1 MSECASTACG
11 CSAGP
16 IIQPT
21 TQAPATT
28 GSAQAVYRIENM
40 DCPTEEA
47 LIRGKLVGLAGVVG
61 LEFNLMQRTLAVRH
75 ELPSL
80 FPVEQALTAIGMQA
94 VRMDQASTGQTTKL
108 SITKMDCPTEET
120 LIRNKLGTMAGVA
133 DLDFNLMQR
142 TLSVRHADQVLPD
155 VLAALQALGF
165 EAQVLDTAE
174 AASPSASLV
183 TTPTNWWPLGISLVT
198 ASAAEAVYW
207 LHNGNHWSVVVL
219 ALVAVFTGGLSTY
232 KKGWIALKNRN
243 LNMNAL
249 MSIAVTGAM
258 LIGHWPEAAMVMVL
272 FALAEVI
279 EAKSLD
285 RARNAIRGLLDLTPE
300 QATVQQADGTWRE
313 VGAKQ
318 ITIGARVRVKPG
330 ERIALDGE
338 VLEGRSAV
346 NQAPITGESLPVEK
360 SPGDSVFAGT
370 INESGSFE
378 YRVTAL
384 ANNSTL
390 ARIIHAVEAA
400 QGSRAPTQR
409 FVDQFARWYT
419 PVVFGVAIAVALLPP
434 LFMGAAWLD
443 WIYRALVL
451 LVVAC
456 PCALVISTP
465 VSIVSGLA
473 AAARHGILIKGG
485 VYLEEGRKLR
495 WLALD
500 KTGTITHGK
509 PAQTDFVTWGNALAS
524 DSRSIAASLAARSDH
539 PVSKAVAQAA
549 QTDGVALLDVAEFNA
564 LPGRGVQGQ
573 INGAT
578 YHLGNHRMLEELGQ
592 CTPELEQRIAA
603 LETAGKTVVML
614 VGAKAVHALFAV
626 ADTIKD
632 SSRTAIA
639 ELHAL
644 GINTMMLTGDNPH
657 TAQAIA
663 AQAGIDRAQGNL
675 LPDDKLREVE
685 QLARSGK
692 VGMVGDGIN
701 DAPALARADIG
712 FAMGAAGTDTAIE
725 TADVALMDDNLR
737 KIPTFVRLSRATA
750 QVLMQNI
757 VLALGI
763 KAVFLVLTFTG
774 QATMWMAVFADMG
787 ASLLVVGNGLRLL
800 RK

>member
-1 MSECASTACG
+1 MSECASKGCG
-11 CSAGP
+11 CTTEP

-21 TQAPATT
+21 APAPLAT

-47 LIRGKLVGLAGVVG
+47 LIRSKLAGLAGVAG

-80 FPVEQALTAIGMQA
+80 SPVEQALKAIGMQA
-94 VRMDQASTGQTTKL
+94 VRMDQASAEQTTKL
-108 SITKMDCPTEET
+108 SIAKMDCPTEET
-120 LIRNKLGTMAGVA
+120 LIRNKLGTVAGVA

-142 TLSVRHADQVLPD
+142 TLSVRHANQVLPD
-155 VLAALQALGF
+155 VLVALQALGF
-165 EAQVLDTAE
+165 EAQVVDTAE
-174 AASPSASLV
+174 VASPSAAPV

-232 KKGWIALKNRN
+232 KKGWIALKNCN

-614 VGAKAVHALFAV
+614 VGAKGVHGLFAV

-632 SSRTAIA
+632 SSKRAIA

-644 GINTMMLTGDNPH
+644 GINTVMLTGDNPH

-663 AQAGIDRAQGNL
+663 AQAGIDRAQGNQ

-685 QLARSGK
+685 QLSRNGK

-725 TADVALMDDNLR
+725 TADVALMDDDLR

-774 QATMWMAVFADMG
+774 HATMWMAVFADMG

-800 RK
+800 RR